1 MTTPAAR
8 AATLARALRAGLE
21 RDFDT
26 IRELC
31 TDDVRAWTPAL
42 ATASRDELVD
52 RLDARDE
59 SFSEF
64 ELDVVPLPVDGD
76 LACVEWVVGMTHTGP
91 LAVAGGEVVEPT
103 GLRVALHGVTVAEF
117 RDDRIC
123 SLRQYWDELS
133 AYEQLG
139 LFDRARA

>member
-1 MTTPAAR
+1 VTTPESR
-8 AATLARALRAGLE
+8 VATLARALRAGLE

-42 ATASRDELVD
+42 ATASREQLVA
-52 RLDARDE
+52 RLEGRDE
-59 SFSEF
+59 SFSDF
-64 ELDVVPLPVDGD
+64 ELDVVPLRVEGA
-76 LACVEWVVGMTHTGP
+76 LACVEWTVSMTHTGP
-91 LAVAGGEVVEPT
+91 LAVAGNEVVEPT
-103 GLRVALHGVTVAEF
+103 GLRITLHGATVAEF

-139 LFDRARA
+139 MFDRGRT

>member
-1 MTTPAAR
+1 VTTPAAR
-8 AATLARALRAGLE
+8 AATLERALRAGLE

-26 IRELC
+26 IRALC

-64 ELDVVPLPVDGD
+64 ELDVVPIPVDGE

-91 LAVAGGEVVEPT
+91 LAVAGNEVVEPT
-103 GLRVALHGVTVAEF
+103 GLRITLHGVTVAEF

-139 LFDRARA
+139 LFDRDRA